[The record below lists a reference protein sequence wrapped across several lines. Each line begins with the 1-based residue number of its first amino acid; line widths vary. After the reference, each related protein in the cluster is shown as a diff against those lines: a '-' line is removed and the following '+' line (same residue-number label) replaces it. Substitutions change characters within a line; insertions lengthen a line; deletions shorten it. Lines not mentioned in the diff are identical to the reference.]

1 MDDNYLIF
9 HAVKNNNIDMLKFL
23 TEQGCDVNCIYSG
36 NISLLQYAVKKNN
49 KEIIKLLLKKGADTS
64 YRDSQNRGLLWYIL
78 KYGNDNRILDMAA
91 EDIKNLLPDEF
102 LDIIDKVKEDNVIEK
117 FVKKLNINYADER
130 GTPLIW
136 LIQRKLSSEIIK
148 NGSIMIS
155 V

>member
-1 MDDNYLIF
+1 MRRGVVMLQSKVVSIYTRAFSEAVKNSDIDIVKCLAKYIDIKRTVDDNYLIF

-78 KYGNDNRILDMAA
+78 KYR
-91 EDIKNLLPDEF
+91 E
-102 LDIIDKVKEDNVIEK
+102 
-117 FVKKLNINYADER
+117 NYHPR
-130 GTPLIW
+130 
-136 LIQRKLSSEIIK
+136 
-148 NGSIMIS
+148 
-155 V
+155 